1 MKKSFAKHK
10 NKLKKENNAGYSN
23 GGGLLLKDKKGKA
36 PRGGGPMG
44 KRSKGVSDH
53 PKGKKHHPRGNSA
66 DKGKK
71 TKRQPSKESAEKG
84 IPKLKNHKR
93 RDDEK
98 RKELLNEKC
107 KKIMNDENLSKS
119 KKKKLIKENKKKVI
133 VENYDYYKKLRIKLN
148 DLLQTK
154 DKEEKKRQINLL
166 CAELKKVQLAKFART
181 NLGYHIISSLV
192 INGSEEVQKK
202 LWTNLYEHMSDISTF
217 NFVSIV
223 FQCFYKHAKGEQIRK
238 DIHQWL
244 LKNPKTFFTKFAS
257 RLWNTVFQKVKT
269 DMRTKITNYL
279 IIPNGKS
286 QNEKLANGMKNI
298 TLDILKKDTKE
309 MFETF
314 NEENKMLMCKYLIEV
329 VEMLV
334 EKELLY
340 NIVSHN
346 ILLTAS
352 KILNEEELANIMET
366 IHQGCEYLLSTNLG
380 NQALIYLLGYATNKH
395 KKNLIKVLKNDIC
408 DLCKNSVNFLLIIR
422 LLKITDDTKLLNDF
436 VVKKIANNFEDIFND
451 YYGFYVVMEFFYDLN
466 QSNQDK
472 FLYVQWKELV
482 YSKAPKSVK
491 DADKRKSEI
500 IQPVMDQLQTIFQDI
515 NKLAHYIKDK
525 KYLIIICE
533 FLSHSTN
540 EQVVKSV
547 LKNIV
552 NLVEQIILACKNEEE
567 EVSSTYNC
575 KNVNDLI
582 LKIFTKC
589 GNGTTTLPGVPL
601 DEDIPFYQCL
611 SNVLLPDLEIVIK
624 SELIKTVNNL
634 FRFLKDNDAAEYER
648 ALTIAR
654 QADNEQIYQDL
665 KDTLPT
671 LTHFDTYLEFV
682 KGTME
687 SHHEDSD

>member
-1 MKKSFAKHK
+1 MKNNFAKRK
-10 NKLKKENNAGYSN
+10 NKLKKDNNAGFSN
-23 GGGLLLKDKKGKA
+23 GAGLIKDRKGKM
-36 PRGGGPMG
+36 PRAGGPMG
-44 KRSKGVSDH
+44 KKNKGAGH
-53 PKGKKHHPRGNSA
+53 HLKGKKKQTKGNSA
-66 DKGKK
+66 EGGKK
-71 TKRQPSKESAEKG
+71 TKRPSYKESAGKG
-84 IPKLKNHKR
+84 IPTLKTQ
-93 RDDEK
+93 K
-98 RKELLNEKC
+98 RKGDENKRELLNEKC

-154 DKEEKKRQINLL
+154 DKDEKTRQINLL
-166 CAELKKVQLAKFART
+166 YAELKKIQLANFART
-181 NLGYHIISSLV
+181 NLGYHIISSLI
-192 INGSEEVQKK
+192 INGSEEVQNK
-202 LWTNLYEHMSDISTF
+202 LWTNLYEHMRDISTF
-217 NFVSIV
+217 NFTSIV

-244 LKNPKTFFTKFAS
+244 LKNPKTFFSKFAS
-257 RLWNTVFQKVKT
+257 RLWNTVFQKLKAG
-269 DMRTKITNYL
+269 MRTKITNYL
-279 IIPNGKS
+279 IVPSGKS
-286 QNEKLANGMKNI
+286 QNEKLANGIKNI

-314 NEENKMLMCKYLIEV
+314 NEDNKMLIRKYLMEV

-352 KILNEEELANIMET
+352 KILNEEELANVMET

-482 YSKAPKSVK
+482 YSKAPKSIK
-491 DADKRKSEI
+491 DADRRKSEI
-500 IQPVMDQLQTIFQDI
+500 IQPVMEQLQTIFQDVH
-515 NKLAHYIKDK
+515 KLAHYIKDK

-540 EQVVKSV
+540 EQVIRSV
-547 LKNIV
+547 LKNVIT
-552 NLVEQIILACKNEEE
+552 LVEEFILACKNKED
-567 EVSSTYNC
+567 VSSKYNC
-575 KNVNDLI
+575 KNMNDLI
-582 LKIFTKC
+582 FKIFAKC
-589 GNGTTTLPGVPL
+589 GNGTTTLPEVPL
-601 DEDIPFYQCL
+601 DEDTPFYQCL
-611 SNVLLPDLEIVIK
+611 SNVLLPHLEIVIK

-634 FRFLKDNDAAEYER
+634 IRFLKDNDASEFER
-648 ALTIAR
+648 VLAR
-654 QADNEQIYQDL
+654 AREADNEQIYQEL
-665 KDTLPT
+665 KDTLPK

-682 KGTME
+682 RGAMVP
-687 SHHEDSD
+687 HHENSD

>member
-1 MKKSFAKHK
+1 MKKSFAKRK
-10 NKLKKENNAGYSN
+10 NKLKKENNAGCSN
-23 GGGLLLKDKKGKA
+23 GGLLLKDRKGKT

-44 KRSKGVSDH
+44 KRSKGGGDH
-53 PKGKKHHPRGNSA
+53 SKGKKHPRGNRA
-66 DKGKK
+66 DEGKN
-71 TKRQPSKESAEKG
+71 TRRCTYEQSVEKG
-84 IPKLKNHKR
+84 TPTRKTHKR
-93 RDDEK
+93 RGDEH
-98 RKELLNEKC
+98 RRELLTEKC

-154 DKEEKKRQINLL
+154 DKDEKKRQINLL
-166 CAELKKVQLAKFART
+166 YAELKKVQLVKFART

-202 LWTNLYEHMSDISTF
+202 LWTNLHEHMSDISTF

-257 RLWNTVFQKVKT
+257 RLWNTVFQKLKT
-269 DMRTKITNYL
+269 EMRTKITNYL
-279 IIPNGKS
+279 IIPNGSS
-286 QNEKLANGMKNI
+286 QSEKIANGMKNI

-314 NEENKMLMCKYLIEV
+314 NEENKMLIRKYLIEL

-352 KILNEEELANIMET
+352 KILNDDELANIMEI

-422 LLKITDDTKLLNDF
+422 LLKITDDTKLLHDF

-451 YYGFYVVMEFFYDLN
+451 YYGFYVVMEFFYDFN
-466 QSNQDK
+466 QSDQDK
-472 FLYVQWKELV
+472 FLYVQWKQLV
-482 YSKAPKSVK
+482 YAKAPKSIK
-491 DADKRKSEI
+491 DAHKRKSEI
-500 IQPVMDQLQTIFQDI
+500 IQPIMDQVQTILQDMD
-515 NKLAHYIKDK
+515 KLAHYVKDK

-540 EQVVKSV
+540 EQVIRSV

-567 EVSSTYNC
+567 ISSKYNC
-575 KNVNDLI
+575 KNLNDLVF
-582 LKIFTKC
+582 KIFAKC
-589 GNGTTTLPGVPL
+589 GKGTTTLPGILV
-601 DEDIPFYQCL
+601 DEDDIPFYRSL
-611 SNVLLPDLEIVIK
+611 SNVLLPELETVIK

-634 FRFLKDNDAAEYER
+634 LRFLKDNDAAEFER
-648 ALTIAR
+648 ALARAR
-654 QADNEQIYQDL
+654 QADNEQIYHEL

-671 LTHFDTYLEFV
+671 LSHFETYLEFV
-682 KGTME
+682 RGSMVPP
-687 SHHEDSD
+687 HENSG

>member
-1 MKKSFAKHK
+1 MKKSFAKRK

-23 GGGLLLKDKKGKA
+23 GGLVLKDRKAKA
-36 PRGGGPMG
+36 PRGGGPIG
-44 KRSKGVSDH
+44 KRTKGVGEH
-53 PKGKKHHPRGNSA
+53 PKGKEHHPRGNSA
-66 DKGKK
+66 DEGKK
-71 TKRQPSKESAEKG
+71 TKKRPPKESGGKK
-84 IPKLKNHKR
+84 IPKMKTQKR
-93 RDDEK
+93 RGDEK
-98 RKELLNEKC
+98 RREVLNEKC

-166 CAELKKVQLAKFART
+166 CAELKKVQLDKFART

-192 INGSEEVQKK
+192 INGSEEIQKK
-202 LWTNLYEHMSDISTF
+202 LWKNLYEHMNDISTY

-257 RLWNTVFQKVKT
+257 RLWNTVFQKQKT

-286 QNEKLANGMKNI
+286 PNEKIANGIKNI

-309 MFETF
+309 IFETF
-314 NEENKMLMCKYLIEV
+314 NEENKMLIRKHLIEV
-329 VEMLV
+329 VEILV

-346 ILLTAS
+346 ILLTVS
-352 KILNEEELANIMET
+352 KILNDEELANVMET

-472 FLYVQWKELV
+472 FLYVQWKELI

-515 NKLAHYIKDK
+515 NKLAHYVKDK

-547 LKNIV
+547 LKNILS
-552 NLVEQIILACKNEEE
+552 LVEQIILACKNKEED
-567 EVSSTYNC
+567 VSSKYSC

-582 LKIFTKC
+582 FKILGKC
-589 GNGTTTLPGVPL
+589 GNGSTTLPGILV
-601 DEDIPFYQCL
+601 DEDIPFYRCL
-611 SNVLLPDLEIVIK
+611 SNILFLHLETVIK

-634 FRFLKDNDAAEYER
+634 LRFLKDNDAAEFER
-648 ALTIAR
+648 ALASAR
-654 QADNEQIYQDL
+654 QTDNEQIYRDL

-682 KGTME
+682 RGSMVP
-687 SHHEDSD
+687 HHENSG

>member
-1 MKKSFAKHK
+1 
-10 NKLKKENNAGYSN
+10 
-23 GGGLLLKDKKGKA
+23 
-36 PRGGGPMG
+36 
-44 KRSKGVSDH
+44 
-53 PKGKKHHPRGNSA
+53 
-66 DKGKK
+66 
-71 TKRQPSKESAEKG
+71 
-84 IPKLKNHKR
+84 
-93 RDDEK
+93 
-98 RKELLNEKC
+98 
-107 KKIMNDENLSKS
+107 
-119 KKKKLIKENKKKVI
+119 
-133 VENYDYYKKLRIKLN
+133 ENYDYYKKLRIKLN
-148 DLLQTK
+148 DLLQAK
-154 DKEEKKRQINLL
+154 DKDEKKRQINLL

-202 LWTNLYEHMSDISTF
+202 LWKNLHEHMSDISTF

-223 FQCFYKHAKGEQIRK
+223 FQCFYKHAKGEEIKK

-244 LKNPKTFFTKFAS
+244 LKNPKTFFSKFAS
-257 RLWNTVFQKVKT
+257 RLWNTVFQKLKT
-269 DMRTKITNYL
+269 GMRTKITNYL
-279 IIPNGKS
+279 IIPNGSS

-314 NEENKMLMCKYLIEV
+314 NEENKMLIRRYLIEV

-352 KILNEEELANIMET
+352 KILNDEELANVMET

-408 DLCKNSVNFLLIIR
+408 DLCKSSVNFLLIIR
-422 LLKITDDTKLLNDF
+422 LLKITDDTKLLHDF

-466 QSNQDK
+466 QSNEDK
-472 FLYVQWKELV
+472 FLHVEWKKLV
-482 YSKAPKSVK
+482 YSKAPKSIK
-491 DADKRKSEI
+491 DAEKRKSEI
-500 IQPVMDQLQTIFQDI
+500 LQPIMDQVQTILQDI
-515 NKLAHYIKDK
+515 DKLAHYVKDK

-540 EQVVKSV
+540 EQVVRSI

-552 NLVEQIILACKNEEE
+552 NLVEQIILACNNKEEL
-567 EVSSTYNC
+567 SSKYNC

-582 LKIFTKC
+582 FRIFAKC
-589 GNGTTTLPGVPL
+589 GKGTTTLPGVLL
-601 DEDIPFYQCL
+601 DEDIPFYRCL
-611 SNVLLPDLEIVIK
+611 SNVLLPQLETVIK

-634 FRFLKDNDAAEYER
+634 FRFLKDNDAAEFER
-648 ALTIAR
+648 ALTRAR

-682 KGTME
+682 RGSMVPNRE
-687 SHHEDSD
+687 SSG